1 MCPQHVIKIYLTVN
15 RGEACEWRLHCLFDF
30 CSISL
35 VYNRGNISRNKRSE
49 WLFSSLTC
57 PTLTDSTVFKMHLF
71 VRRRKLEKEKEAQ
84 SMEGDNF
91 ENFLSHR
98 YEIFNRYCEIQS
110 TSRSQSA
117 VFNHYEKIFQFSPW
131 KQKYL
136 RNINFIALF
145 ENVKIG
151 N

>member
-1 MCPQHVIKIYLTVN
+1 
-15 RGEACEWRLHCLFDF
+15 
-30 CSISL
+30 
-35 VYNRGNISRNKRSE
+35 
-49 WLFSSLTC
+49 
-57 PTLTDSTVFKMHLF
+57 MHLF

-98 YEIFNRYCEIQS
+98 YEIFNRFCEIQS